1 GSTPGVL
8 QACALVDEEGVDGGD
23 DGRELVRFVEVLA
36 RVGEP
41 EQDFFQLRGI
51 LSALGESGKGPLPA
65 VLAVVLRHPLPA
77 GVLQEASDLVPLAV
91 IEVLVAADDA
101 GQFLPGVG
109 IQDAEWG
116 LRSHAGPSV
125 LVPAVSSSSA
135 MSVAA
140 TGSVV
145 SALPGAS
152 AAVSASPSS
161 EERASGVRRGLPDA
175 EGERDQSS
183 GPPNVTGRIPNR
195 FSSSHRSDSA
205 SSGSRRNSLS
215 RMRQNVQPTLWSSRS
230 RCWSCRICSGVEW
243 YRSPS
248 HSTAR

>member
-1 GSTPGVL
+1 MDEDAFQEAAEHDDGSHVGAVGVAGSGLVQAMLEEPGHCLVADQIDHGCSELDRALAARMSERGVAGDQAGSTPGVL

-77 GVLQEASDLVPLAV
+77 GVLQEASDLVTLAV

-101 GQFLPGVG
+101 GQFLQGVG

-125 LVPAVSSSSA
+125 LVPLVSSSSV

-145 SALPGAS
+145 SGLSGAS
-152 AAVSASPSS
+152 AEFSASPSS
-161 EERASGVRRGLPDA
+161 EERSSGV
-175 EGERDQSS
+175 
-183 GPPNVTGRIPNR
+183 
-195 FSSSHRSDSA
+195 H
-205 SSGSRRNSLS
+205 
-215 RMRQNVQPTLWSSRS
+215 
-230 RCWSCRICSGVEW
+230 
-243 YRSPS
+243 
-248 HSTAR
+248 